1 MRPEEYDQIVK
12 LARDGGFNAWG
23 RDAEPGSPDAVVM
36 EPRREGIHIQ
46 GLIQG
51 LGSARAIVEEA
62 DGMFGYHVRTEV
74 SSQSSFRVFNATTDV
89 GFFSTIPEA
98 VAAAMQACVAADA
111 ARRLAGWR

>member
-36 EPRREGIHIQ
+36 EPRREGIPAF
-46 GLIQG
+46 LT
-51 LGSARAIVEEA
+51 RAVVEEA

-89 GFFSTIPEA
+89 GFFATIPEA